1 VERRVRAWYDVYLAM
16 TISGLSKDRL
26 TRLHWIMAGHVDR
39 GAAPGLVYVVS
50 RRGDAEVEVI
60 GSTAVDDG
68 GPMRRD
74 TIFRISSMTK
84 PITAVATMILLEECV
99 VRLDEPVDR
108 LLPELADRRVVRRID
123 GPVDDTVPANRPITV
138 RDLLTFRMGFGGYFG
153 PCPVN
158 DAAVPLQLSVGP
170 PQPSLPPEPDEWMRR
185 FSTLP
190 LMFQP
195 GERWLYHTGSDV
207 LGVLIA
213 RASGQPF
220 DEFVGERIFDP
231 LGMRDTMFWVPA
243 SSVGRFATSYL
254 TDPDTG
260 ALELF
265 DAPAGQWSTAPA
277 FPSGGGGLVSTADD
291 YLAFAQMLLRGGSP
305 ILSRPSVETMTS
317 DHLTPEQKAVGGF
330 FPDDFDGRGWGFG
343 VGVVTRREHPAAPVG
358 QYGWDGGL
366 GTIWRNDPS
375 EQLVT
380 ILLTNAAW
388 SSPGPPDIALD
399 FLTGAYAAIGD

>member
-1 VERRVRAWYDVYLAM
+1 MSGAGLSADRLSRLHDILARRVELGDA
-16 TISGLSKDRL
+16 SGVVS
-26 TRLHWIMAGHVDR
+26 
-39 GAAPGLVYVVS
+39 VVS
-50 RRGDAEVEVI
+50 RRGEAHVDVI
-60 GSTAVDDG
+60 GATAVDGDV
-68 GPMRRD
+68 PMRSD

-108 LLPELADRRVVRRID
+108 LLPELAERQVVRRID

-153 PCPVN
+153 PSPVN
-158 DAAVPLQLSVGP
+158 DAAAPLQLSVGP

-190 LMFQP
+190 LMAQP
-195 GERWLYHTGSDV
+195 GERWLYHTGADV

-220 DEFVGERIFDP
+220 EAFLRERVFEP
-231 LGMRDTMFWVPA
+231 LSMKDTAFSVPA
-243 SSVGRFATSYL
+243 AGVDRLTTLYA
-254 TDPDTG
+254 TDPETG
-260 ALELF
+260 ALTLY
-265 DAPAGQWSTAPA
+265 DPPTGQWSAPPA
-277 FPSGGGGLVSTADD
+277 FPSGGAGLVSTADD
-291 YLAFAQMLLRGGSP
+291 YLAFAEMLLRGGAP
-305 ILSRPSVETMTS
+305 ILSRSSVETMTS
-317 DHLTPEQKAVGGF
+317 DHLTPEQKAVSGF
-330 FPDDFDGRGWGFG
+330 FPDDFDSRGWGFG
-343 VGVVTRREHPAAPVG
+343 VTVVTRRDHPAAPVG

-375 EQLVT
+375 EQMIT

-388 SSPGPPDIALD
+388 TSPRPPDVALD
-399 FLTGAYAAIGD
+399 FLTGAYASIRD